1 MEPPEQKTMMMEF
14 TATYPTPCAIIAAA
28 ALIGALCLNSLLS
41 KIGGNR
47 SVFGRSLRWALVVT
61 VAAAFTLPVAVPRTE
76 DVFAPAFL
84 VLLFETVFQSQG
96 APEEA
101 RRVMISVLPM
111 IFGGALAI
119 CLLGHLP
126 FRKKRPSTSGVPP
139 KAKGGTPV

>member
-1 MEPPEQKTMMMEF
+1 MMMEF
-14 TATYPTPCAIIAAA
+14 AATYPTPWAVIGAA

-41 KIGGNR
+41 RIGGNR
-47 SVFGRSLRWALVVT
+47 SAFGRSLRWALVVT

-96 APEEA
+96 SPEEA
-101 RRVMISVLPM
+101 RRVMISTLPI

-119 CLLGHLP
+119 GLLAHLP
-126 FRKKRPSTSGVPP
+126 FRKKRQSASREPF
-139 KAKGGTPV
+139 